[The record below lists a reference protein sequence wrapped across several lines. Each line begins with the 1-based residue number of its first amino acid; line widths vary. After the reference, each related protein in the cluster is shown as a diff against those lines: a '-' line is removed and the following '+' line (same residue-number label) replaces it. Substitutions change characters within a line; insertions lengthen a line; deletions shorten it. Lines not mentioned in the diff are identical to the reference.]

1 LMPRRRRRAC
11 RTGMLSP
18 VSRPGRQRSA
28 EPVLAILERIDSSNA
43 DQPGDMARVA
53 LMMMMV
59 AVDVLRFTV
68 LEPD

>member
-1 LMPRRRRRAC
+1 
-11 RTGMLSP
+11 MLSP

-53 LMMMMV
+53 LMMV
-59 AVDVLRFTV
+59 AVDVLRFTG

>member
-1 LMPRRRRRAC
+1 
-11 RTGMLSP
+11 MLSP
-18 VSRPGRQRSA
+18 VSRPWRQRSA

-43 DQPGDMARVA
+43 DQPGDMARV

-59 AVDVLRFTV
+59 AVDVLRFTG